1 MPGLD
6 IDRMRRAAKVEG
18 RYEEQLARL
27 QKEKRSTECIEPTV
41 RDVMRNIE
49 EIASTTNA
57 GRTSLVVY
65 GEPQS
70 GKTEMM
76 ICLTAKLLDEGF
88 HTIIHL
94 MNDSV
99 DLLGQN
105 LGRFQESG
113 LSPLP
118 ISSTELL
125 LQKEIDAARPLVVF
139 CKKNGSNME
148 ALRTVVGDRPRR
160 VVIDDE
166 ADYAT
171 PNSQVNKSTP
181 TPINTH
187 VTALVGD
194 DGCYLGVTATPAR
207 LDLNNTLD
215 NEAERWVPFKPHK
228 AYTGPKTFFPIDRA
242 TVPYRLRLL
251 QGAGDDK
258 STQDAVVRFLAT
270 SAHLNGAGAMAA
282 NYSMLVHTSGRK
294 DQHQADREAVELV
307 TTALGDSV
315 HPEFVTMTQRLFDA
329 AAELYPDTDPN
340 DIVEYVVHRADR
352 IKLIVLNSKRDRS
365 DLGADATTPRTPF
378 TIIIGGN
385 IVSRGVTFPNLLSM
399 LFTRDVKTKLQQD
412 TYIQRARMFG
422 ARGSYLEHFELTIPS
437 ALYLDWHRC
446 FVFHELAFATVGAG
460 IGSPVWISDGRI
472 NVTASASV
480 DRSTVS
486 VAAGEMSFRIFDYDD
501 RIANLIAELGSSVET
516 LRAIHQLVGD
526 EAMPSFL
533 ISYIERVGRGQSG
546 ALAIYP
552 PRRVFN
558 YRGKFPTDH
567 ENIARAGNKGFF
579 GSGQLRH
586 PDVPNPTHHIN
597 ILWNDGGKARIFYKY
612 EGSLTFVQNLRWAPQ
627 PPPETDAEAA

>member
-1 MPGLD
+1 MTELD
-6 IDRMRRAAKVEG
+6 IERIRKAAIVDG

-27 QKEKRSTECIEPTV
+27 HAEQRSTECIEPTV
-41 RDVMRNIE
+41 REVIRNIAE
-49 EIASTTNA
+49 VAATSNS

-76 ICLTAKLLDEGF
+76 ICLTAKLLDDGF

-105 LGRFQESG
+105 LGRFRDSG

-125 LQKEIDAARPLVVF
+125 LQKEIDDARPLVVF

-148 ALRTVVGDRPRR
+148 ALRGVIGNRPRR

-171 PNSQVNKSTP
+171 PNGQVNKGTA

-215 NEAERWVPFKPHK
+215 NEAERWVPFKPHS
-228 AYTGPKTFFPIDRA
+228 AYTGPKTFFPLDRA

-251 QGAGDDK
+251 SGAGDDH
-258 STQDAVVRFLAT
+258 STQDAVIRFLAT
-270 SAHLNGAGAMAA
+270 SAYLNGTGGMEA

-307 TTALGDSV
+307 TTALADSE
-315 HPEFVTMTQRLFDA
+315 HPDFIAMSQRLFNA
-329 AAELYPDTDPN
+329 AAELYPDSDPN
-340 DIVEYVVHRADR
+340 DVVEYVVRRADR

-422 ARGSYLEHFELTIPS
+422 ARNSYLSHFELTIPS
-437 ALYLDWHRC
+437 NLYLDWHRC

-486 VAAGEMSFRIFDYDD
+486 VAAGEMSFRIFDYNND
-501 RIANLIAELGSSVET
+501 IAELIRESGSSVET
-516 LRAIHQLVGD
+516 LRKIHELVGD
-526 EAMPSFL
+526 EAMPPFV
-533 ISYIERVGRGQSG
+533 ISYIDRVGRAQAGT
-546 ALAIYP
+546 LAIHA

-558 YRGKFPTDH
+558 YAGQFPTDY
-567 ENIARAGNKGFF
+567 ENITRAGNKGFF
-579 GSGQLRH
+579 GSAQLRH
-586 PDVPNPTHHIN
+586 PDVPAPIHHIN
-597 ILWNDGGKARIFYKY
+597 ILWNDAGKARIFYKY
-612 EGSLTFVQNLRWAPQ
+612 VGSLNFVQNLRWAPR
-627 PPPETDAEAA
+627 PPPEDEAA